1 MKAREKLATQSAFS
15 PDGRFGIQLSPVGEQ
30 KEETVPDEKAVEIE
44 PLTPKEL
51 VRYAIER
58 VVYAL
63 VPQLGVARKFSKIV
77 WLVIYLGL
85 MGVFLYSFEKMV
97 EKYLDYPTTNQ
108 LMIETEA
115 NLTFPAV
122 TVCNENPVRKSMIGR
137 YRKFRDLVILDD
149 YVAMNAHLK
158 IQGYG
163 ETNEPDTVCPKGKCL
178 ESFPIG
184 LKICALF
191 MLLHTAH
198 VQCTVADQFNF
209 DQDMSHYQITI
220 RNMGRK
226 FYTAKTILMEWILE

>member
-1 MKAREKLATQSAFS
+1 MKAREKLAAQAAFS

-85 MGVFLYSFEKMV
+85 MGVFLYSFAKMV

-137 YRKFRDLVILDD
+137 YRKFSDLLVLDD
-149 YVAMNAHLK
+149 YVATNVDLS
-158 IQGYG
+158 IEGYA
-163 ETNEPDTVCPKGKCL
+163 NRNDQKKKQKCP
-178 ESFPIG
+178 ES
-184 LKICALF
+184 KYCR
-191 MLLHTAH
+191 TYS
-198 VQCTVADQFNF
+198 N
-209 DQDMSHYQITI
+209 S
-220 RNMGRK
+220 
-226 FYTAKTILMEWILE
+226 